1 MVEKL
6 LLQLCYT
13 VIQLPFKGFKKLLGG
28 GGGRLPPLPPPPSV
42 RYCLVLNFVP
52 MKTKITYQIS
62 ITNRQYVKGVK
73 SI

>member
-28 GGGRLPPLPPPPSV
+28 GETASSAPTS
-42 RYCLVLNFVP
+42 
-52 MKTKITYQIS
+52 
-62 ITNRQYVKGVK
+62 
-73 SI
+73 